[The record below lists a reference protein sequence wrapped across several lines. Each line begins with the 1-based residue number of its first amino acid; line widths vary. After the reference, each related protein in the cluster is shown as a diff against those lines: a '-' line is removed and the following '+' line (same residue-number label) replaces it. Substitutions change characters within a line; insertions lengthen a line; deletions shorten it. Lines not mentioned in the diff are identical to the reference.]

1 MAIRSLSYGDGV
13 TNENVIICIF
23 HLYNES
29 EQSKKQV
36 GKNSCVSKKET
47 FIYSR
52 SLQNLEFSNFDV
64 VFCKG

>member
-1 MAIRSLSYGDGV
+1 MVTVLPTKMSLYVFS
-13 TNENVIICIF
+13 I
-23 HLYNES
+23 LYNES